1 MRDKLVKRIVDID
14 YHRNG
19 IFGQPFYPVTFDN
32 VDGFRMVA
40 IVLPK
45 ESDQSIG
52 SIGCFVLDID
62 KLAEENIAFGENSW
76 RGDQYADEL
85 RAAIEAWHN
94 EERTP
99 A

>member
-1 MRDKLVKRIVDID
+1 MREKLVKRIIDID

-19 IFGQPFYPVTFDN
+19 IFGQSFCPVIFEST
-32 VDGFRMVA
+32 DGKRMVA
-40 IVLPK
+40 VVLPK

-62 KLAEENIAFGENSW
+62 KLADGNVAFGENSW